1 MYTHQG
7 YPHLF
12 MLSSL
17 EIVSVRILDH
27 YQASAKL
34 MHELHIHEHS
44 LFDKTADWADIETSY
59 MRHVVAMQEENDGLC
74 LLAYLNGAPVGFI
87 FAYVEGQDD
96 SRIEIHEGKEL
107 YVTDGYVMEEYRRLG
122 IYSMLNEM
130 LEKHYIDKGIKRMI
144 RFTLVNNTR
153 MRQFL
158 ENEGYGVTRL
168 QYEKWLY

>member
-1 MYTHQG
+1 
-7 YPHLF
+7 

-17 EIVSVRILDH
+17 EIRSVQITDH
-27 YQASAKL
+27 YQAIAKL

-44 LFDKTADWADIETSY
+44 LFDKTADWAEIEASY
-59 MRHVVAMQEENDGLC
+59 MRHVIAMQQENDGLC
-74 LLAYLNGAPVGFI
+74 LLAFINDQPVGFM
-87 FAYVEGQDD
+87 FGYVEGQDD

-107 YVTDGYVMEEYRRLG
+107 YVTDGYVMGEYRRLG
-122 IYSMLNEM
+122 IYRMINDM
-130 LEKHYIDKGIKRMI
+130 FEKHYIEKGIKRMI
-144 RFTLVNNTR
+144 RFTLVNNIR